1 MEPIRVPQ
9 PRSNRSRRSA
19 FSRVFASL
27 FGLVLLAG
35 LVATAAGF
43 YAFAQFTAQGP
54 LKAKTV
60 YVVNP
65 GMGRAE
71 IGAALEDA
79 GIVNS
84 AMIFTAASYADRLRG
99 KSLKPGEY
107 EFASGASIDDV
118 LGTISSGRTIAYK
131 ITVPEGWT
139 TQMAVARLTEND
151 VLTGE
156 VTTIPP
162 EGAILPD
169 TYVFRRG
176 LTRQK
181 MLDDMKDAQAK
192 MLETLWSSRAQNSVL
207 KTKEEAVTL
216 ASIVEKETGVPEE
229 RPLVASVFLN
239 RLKQG
244 IKLQSDPTIIYGL
257 VGGKGK
263 LDHALTKDDLNS
275 DTPFNTYKISGLPPS
290 PIANPGKA
298 SLEAV
303 LNPPDTGYLYFV
315 ANGTGGHAFAKT
327 LEEHN
332 ANVAKW
338 RAIEGGQAAVVTT
351 EAPTEVVV
359 DGMPTPATP
368 KVEAAAPA
376 VAPDLATPVEPAKP
390 AETATIVEPAKPTEP
405 AKPVDAAKPV
415 ETTKPVDP
423 AKPAVE
429 TSVNDKPLKPGT
441 LVKIADRLVPIPRQK
456 PKK

>member
-1 MEPIRVPQ
+1 MDPVRVPE
-9 PRSNRSRRSA
+9 PKVSKVRRSA

-27 FGLVLLAG
+27 LGLGVVFGLLG
-35 LVATAAGF
+35 LGAGF
-43 YAFAQFTAQGP
+43 YAFTVFNAEGP
-54 LKAKTV
+54 LQAKAV
-60 YVVNP
+60 YVINP
-65 GMGRAE
+65 GMKRAE
-71 IGAALEDA
+71 IGAALQDA
-79 GIVNS
+79 GIVSS
-84 AMIFTAASYADRLRG
+84 ATVFTAASYVDRLRG
-99 KSLKPGEY
+99 RHLKPGEY
-107 EFASGASIDDV
+107 EFPDHASIDDV
-118 LGTISSGRTIAYK
+118 LGIITSGKTIAYK

-139 TQMAVARLTEND
+139 TQMAVERVTEND
-151 VLTGE
+151 VLTGD
-156 VTTIPP
+156 VTAVPA
-162 EGAILPD
+162 EGSILPD

-192 MLETLWSSRAQNSVL
+192 MLDTLWASRAPNSVL
-207 KTKEEAVTL
+207 KSKEEAVTL

-229 RPLVASVFLN
+229 RPMVASVFLN

-244 IKLQSDPTIIYGL
+244 IRLQSDPTIIYGL

-263 LDHALTKDDLNS
+263 LDHALTKDEVAS
-275 DTPFNTYKISGLPPS
+275 DTPFNTYKIPGLPPS

-338 RAIEGGQAAVVTT
+338 RALESGQVAVVTT

-368 KVEAAAPA
+368 KVAEADPA
-376 VAPDLATPVEPAKP
+376 VTPEVVTPLEPAKPVAEAKPAESTTPVAEAKPVEPAKS
-390 AETATIVEPAKPTEP
+390 TVVEA
-405 AKPVDAAKPV
+405 
-415 ETTKPVDP
+415 
-423 AKPAVE
+423 
-429 TSVNDKPLKPGT
+429 PLKPGSWMK
-441 LVKIADRLVPIPRQK
+441 VADRLVPIPRQK

>member
-1 MEPIRVPQ
+1 MEPVRVPA
-9 PRSNRSRRSA
+9 PKSSKARRSA

-27 FGLVLLAG
+27 LGLALLTTLIGAG
-35 LVATAAGF
+35 VGF
-43 YAFAQFTAQGP
+43 YAFMQFTAQGP

-60 YVVNP
+60 YMVNP
-65 GMGRAE
+65 GMKRAE

-84 AMIFTAASYADRLRG
+84 ASVFTAASYVNGLRG
-99 KSLKPGEY
+99 GHLKAGEY
-107 EFASGASIDDV
+107 EFPPQASIDEV
-118 LGTISSGRTIAYK
+118 LGIISSGKTLAYK

-139 TQMAVARLTEND
+139 TAMAVARVNEND
-151 VLTGE
+151 VLTGD
-156 VTTIPP
+156 VTALPA

-192 MLETLWSSRAQNSVL
+192 MLDTLWAARAQNSVL
-207 KTKEEAVTL
+207 KSKEEAVTL
-216 ASIVEKETGVPEE
+216 ASIVEKETGIPEE

-263 LDHALTKDDLNS
+263 LDHALTKDEVAS
-275 DTPFNTYKISGLPPS
+275 DTPFNTYKIPGLPPG

-338 RAIEGGQAAVVTT
+338 RALESGQVAVLTT

-359 DGMPTPATP
+359 DGMPTPVTP
-368 KVEAAAPA
+368 KVSEADPA
-376 VAPDLATPVEPAKP
+376 VTPL
-390 AETATIVEPAKPTEP
+390 EP
-405 AKPVDAAKPV
+405 AKPVAETKPV
-415 ETTKPVDP
+415 EPPTPTAVD
-423 AKPAVE
+423 V
-429 TSVNDKPLKPGT
+429 PLKPGT
-441 LVKIADRLVPIPRQK
+441 WIKLADRLVPIPRQK